1 MQSVMGLLEERRSPV
16 VSVPPARLEPVNG
29 SNGDG
34 DRALIAAMVS
44 SDIYQGYERSFTGAI
59 GLPVALTPVET
70 WQLPHHGH
78 CAENPFCGLLAQKS
92 RACAVCLQTQKDLC
106 DHAAD
111 APYSVTCPAG
121 FCDTA
126 VPVRM
131 GEKRIG
137 FLHTGQIF
145 RQPPTEGQFENVA
158 SLTRDW
164 GIECNRNTLRH
175 LYFSTRVVSTRKYAS
190 IVRLLTIFSE
200 HLAMLGN
207 QIYMQQ
213 HHSENP
219 AIARAR
225 AYIQEFHSRE
235 LTLPQV
241 AASVGASPFYFCK
254 LFKKATGIHF
264 TEYVS
269 RVRVERAK
277 NLLLNPNLNVS
288 EIAFEVGF
296 QSLPHFNR
304 MFKKILGQSPTA
316 YRLQL
321 IGR

>member
-1 MQSVMGLLEERRSPV
+1 MQTIITTGDCRQ
-16 VSVPPARLEPVNG
+16 PPLVAATQAEIESFPEG
-29 SNGDG
+29 AGDE
-34 DRALIAAMVS
+34 DDALIAAMAGS
-44 SDIYQGYERSFTGAI
+44 EMFRSYERSFAEAI
-59 GLPVALTPVET
+59 GLPVSLTPVET

-78 CAENPFCGLLAQKS
+78 RGENPFCGLLAHKS

-106 DHAAD
+106 RQAAD
-111 APYSVTCPAG
+111 GPCSVICPAG

-137 FLHTGQIF
+137 FLHTGQLF
-145 RQPPTEGQFENVA
+145 RQKPSESQFESTVR
-158 SLTRDW
+158 LTKEW
-164 GIECNRNTLRH
+164 GVEANRNTLRH
-175 LYFSTRVVSTRKYAS
+175 LYFSTRVIPSRQHTSVIK
-190 IVRLLTIFSE
+190 LLTIFAE
-200 HLAMLGN
+200 HLSMLSN
-207 QIYMQQ
+207 RIYME
-213 HHSENP
+213 HHPSENP

-225 AYIQEFHSRE
+225 AYIQERHSQE
-235 LTLPQV
+235 LTLRQV

-254 LFKKATGIHF
+254 LFKKSTGINF

-277 NLLLNPNLNVS
+277 HLLLNPNLHVS

-321 IGR
+321 LGY

>member
-1 MQSVMGLLEERRSPV
+1 MFQ
-16 VSVPPARLEPVNG
+16 A
-29 SNGDG
+29 
-34 DRALIAAMVS
+34 
-44 SDIYQGYERSFTGAI
+44 YERSFAEAI
-59 GLPVALTPVET
+59 GLPVSLTPVET

-78 CAENPFCGLLAQKS
+78 RGENPFCGLLAHKS
-92 RACAVCLQTQKDLC
+92 RACAVCLETQKELC
-106 DHAAD
+106 RRAAD
-111 APYSVTCPAG
+111 GPCSLTCPAG

-145 RQPPTEGQFENVA
+145 RQNPSESQFENTVRL
-158 SLTRDW
+158 SQEW
-164 GIECNRNTLRH
+164 GLEANRNTLRH
-175 LYFSTRVVSTRKYAS
+175 LYFSTRVVPARQHAS
-190 IVRLLTIFSE
+190 VVKLLTIFAE
-200 HLAMLGN
+200 HLSMLSN
-207 QIYMQQ
+207 QIYMEQ

-225 AYIQEFHSRE
+225 TYIQERHSRE
-235 LTLPQV
+235 LTLRQV

-254 LFKKATGIHF
+254 LFKKSTGINF

-277 NLLLNPNLNVS
+277 QLLLNPNLHVS

-321 IGR
+321 LGY

>member
-1 MQSVMGLLEERRSPV
+1 MQTIIAVGEGCQPPLVAVTQAEIERFPEG
-16 VSVPPARLEPVNG
+16 A
-29 SNGDG
+29 GDQ
-34 DRALIAAMVS
+34 DNALIGAMVGS
-44 SDIYQGYERSFTGAI
+44 EMFRAYERSFAEAI
-59 GLPVALTPVET
+59 GLPVSLTPVET

-78 CAENPFCGLLAQKS
+78 RGENPFCGLLAHKS
-92 RACAVCLQTQKDLC
+92 RACAVCLQTQKELC
-106 DHAAD
+106 RRAAD
-111 APYSVTCPAG
+111 EPCSVTCPAG
-121 FCDTA
+121 FTDTA

-131 GEKRIG
+131 GDKRIG

-145 RQPPTEGQFENVA
+145 RQTPSESQFENTLRLA
-158 SLTRDW
+158 REW
-164 GIECNRNTLRH
+164 GLDAKRNTLH
-175 LYFSTRVVSTRKYAS
+175 QLYFSTRVMPARQHAS
-190 IVRLLTIFSE
+190 VVKLLTIFAE
-200 HLAMLGN
+200 HLSMISN
-207 QIYMQQ
+207 QIYMEQ

-225 AYIQEFHSRE
+225 AYIQEHHSRE
-235 LTLPQV
+235 LTLRQV
-241 AASVGASPFYFCK
+241 AGSVGASPFYFCK
-254 LFKKATGIHF
+254 LFKKSTGINF

-277 NLLLNPNLNVS
+277 HLLLNPNLHVS

-321 IGR
+321 LGG

>member
-1 MQSVMGLLEERRSPV
+1 MQDIVEVAECLNQSLVSATRAGIERM
-16 VSVPPARLEPVNG
+16 AEGNE
-29 SNGDG
+29 DG
-34 DRALIAAMVS
+34 NDALIAAMAG
-44 SDIYQGYERSFTGAI
+44 SDIYQGYERSFTEAI
-59 GLPVALTPVET
+59 GMPVSLTPVET
-70 WQLPHHGH
+70 WQLPHHGRR
-78 CAENPFCGLLAQKS
+78 AENPFCALLARKS
-92 RACAVCLQTQKDLC
+92 HSCAVCLETQKELC
-106 DHAAD
+106 EQAAD
-111 APYSVTCPAG
+111 EPHSVTCPAG

-126 VPVRM
+126 VPVHM

-137 FLHTGQIF
+137 FLHTGQVF
-145 RQPPTEGQFENVA
+145 RQKPTEAQFENAA
-158 SLTRDW
+158 SLTKEW
-164 GIECNRNTLRH
+164 GVECNRNTLRH
-175 LYFSTRVVSTRKYAS
+175 LNFSTRVVSSRQHSS
-190 IVRLLTIFSE
+190 IVKLLTIFSQ

-225 AYIQEFHSRE
+225 AYIQEHHSSE
-235 LTLPQV
+235 LSLRQV
-241 AASVGASPFYFCK
+241 ASSVGASPFYFCK

-277 NLLLNPNLNVS
+277 NLLLNPNLHVS

-316 YRLQL
+316 YRLQFL
-321 IGR
+321 GH